1 MKRKLLNVTGV
12 LAIFLFILSLAV
24 LVTIFFTPL
33 YSFDIDF
40 LSISKQTGF
49 SKDILLENYR
59 ILLNY
64 LTKPWVTELNLPNF
78 ASSKSGLFHFYEV
91 KRLFMLD
98 YLIFGVS
105 GLISFF
111 YMAFLK
117 KTKRKWVLI
126 QPFKLGLFMPLAV
139 LFLMA
144 AGFDR
149 FFIRFHELFFGNDDW
164 LFNPAVDP
172 VILALPEDFF
182 LHTFIFA
189 FVLIELFI
197 FIVYYYAKKTAFKK

>member
-1 MKRKLLNVTGV
+1 MKRKLLDVAGIS
-12 LAIFLFILSLAV
+12 AIFLFIVSLAV
-24 LVTIFFTPL
+24 LITIFFVPL

-40 LSISKQTGF
+40 LSIPEQVGF
-49 SKDILLENYR
+49 SKDILLKNYYA
-59 ILLNY
+59 LLDY
-64 LTKPWVTELNLPNF
+64 LTKPWVAELNLPNF
-78 ASSKSGLFHFYEV
+78 PSSKSGLFHFYEV

-98 YLIFGVS
+98 YFIFIVS
-105 GLISFF
+105 GLITVV

-126 QPFKLGLFMPLAV
+126 QPFKLGLFMPLAI

-149 FFIRFHELFFGNDDW
+149 FFTRFHELFFGNDDW
-164 LFNPAVDP
+164 LFDPAVDP
-172 VILALPEDFF
+172 VILALPEEFF

-197 FIVYYYAKKTAFKK
+197 FIVYYYAKKTAFKV